1 MIISM
6 NKIKNSFIV
15 GRFLAIRDLKRSS
28 PWTTLLIIFVMS
40 LTFLNMVLIGGLL
53 LGLAQGMIGSFK
65 QYYSSDLFITPSYEK
80 AIIEQTQSIVSAV
93 ETIPNLEK
101 YTLRSTT
108 PVKIEYGHR
117 SRTEATD
124 IVENSQAI
132 LAGINFIQ
140 EDSVTRLSKKVIAG
154 EYLNDHDTNSILVGK
169 NLFEKYSNRPD
180 SSTEQKLK
188 TAEVGSIV
196 NVIVG
201 NTQKEFVIKGIIGT
215 GNNTIDSRVF
225 MADVA
230 AREMKN
236 QDNLDVN
243 EIAIRLSSPELTN
256 ESRLYLQ
263 TILNNNQDI
272 NIQTADEAVPGSS
285 ADITKTFK
293 LLGNLVGVIALIVG
307 AITIFIVIFV
317 NAITRRKYI
326 GILKGIG
333 ISASA
338 IEISYVIQSL
348 FYALSGV
355 LVASLF
361 IMGFLKPYLDIHPLV
376 LPIAEGKLAVTS
388 EDIFSRAVILIIT
401 SLISGFIPARL
412 VTRQNTLDSILGK

>member
-1 MIISM
+1 M
-6 NKIKNSFIV
+6 NKTNASFTV
-15 GRFLAIRDLKRSS
+15 GRFLAIRDLKRSN

-65 QYYSSDLFITPSYEK
+65 QYYSADLFITPSTEK
-80 AIIEQTQSIVSAV
+80 SIIEQTQDITSAV
-93 ETIPNLEK
+93 ETIPNLDS
-101 YTLRSTT
+101 YTLRITT
-108 PVKIEYGHR
+108 PAKVEYGHR
-117 SRTEATD
+117 TRTEPTD
-124 IVENSQAI
+124 IVENSQAV
-132 LAGINFIQ
+132 LTGINFSQ
-140 EDSVTRLSKKVIAG
+140 ENEVTDLSKKVIEG
-154 EYLNDHDTNSILVGK
+154 EYLSDIDFNSVLVGK

-188 TAEVGSIV
+188 NAEVGSVV
-196 NVIVG
+196 NVVVG
-201 NTQKEFVIKGIIGT
+201 NTQKEFIIKGIIGT

-225 MADVA
+225 MVDAA

-236 QDNLDVN
+236 QENLDVN
-243 EIAIRLSSPELTN
+243 EIAIKLTSAN
-256 ESRLYLQ
+256 LIDESRSYLQ
-263 TILNNNQDI
+263 SILENNQDI
-272 NIQTADEAVPGSS
+272 TIQTADEAVPGSS

-333 ISASA
+333 ISAQA

-361 IMGFLKPYLDIHPLV
+361 LMGFLKPYLDIHPLV
-376 LPIAEGKLAVTS
+376 LPIAEGKLAVTTN
-388 EDIFSRAVILIIT
+388 DILTRGIILIVT

>member
-1 MIISM
+1 M
-6 NKIKNSFIV
+6 NKANASFTV
-15 GRFLAIRDLKRSS
+15 GRFLAIRDLKRSN

-65 QYYSSDLFITPSYEK
+65 QYYSSDLFITPSSEK
-80 AIIEQTQSIVSAV
+80 SIIEQTHDITSVV
-93 ETIPNLEK
+93 ESIPNLES
-101 YTLRSTT
+101 YTLRTT
-108 PVKIEYGHR
+108 APTRVEYGHR
-117 SRTEATD
+117 TRTEITD
-124 IVENSQAI
+124 MVENSQAI
-132 LAGINFIQ
+132 LTGINFAQ
-140 EDSVTRLSKKVIAG
+140 EDKVTDLSKKVIEG
-154 EYLNDHDTNSILVGK
+154 EYLSDSDFSAVLVGK

-188 TAEVGSIV
+188 NARVGSVV
-196 NVIVG
+196 NIIVG
-201 NTQKEFVIKGIIGT
+201 NTPKEFIIKGIVGT
-215 GNNTIDSRVF
+215 GNNTIDSRIY
-225 MADVA
+225 MGAAA

-236 QDNLDVN
+236 QESLDVN
-243 EIAIRLSSPELTN
+243 EIAIKLKSSNLID
-256 ESRLYLQ
+256 ESKSYLLN
-263 TILNNNQDI
+263 ILGNNQDI
-272 NIQTADEAVPGSS
+272 VIQIADEAVPGSS

-333 ISASA
+333 ISAEA

-355 LVASLF
+355 LLASLF
-361 IMGFLKPYLDIHPLV
+361 LMGFLKPYLDIHPLV
-376 LPIAEGKLAVTS
+376 LPIAEGRLAVTT
-388 EDIFSRAVILIIT
+388 EDILTRGVILIIT

>member
-1 MIISM
+1 M
-6 NKIKNSFIV
+6 NKTNASFTV
-15 GRFLAIRDLKRSS
+15 GRFLAIRDLKRSN

-65 QYYSSDLFITPSYEK
+65 QYYSADLFITPSTEK
-80 AIIEQTQSIVSAV
+80 SIIEQTQDITSAV
-93 ETIPNLEK
+93 ETIPNLDS
-101 YTLRSTT
+101 YTLRITT
-108 PVKIEYGHR
+108 PAKVEYGHR
-117 SRTEATD
+117 TRTEPTD
-124 IVENSQAI
+124 IVENSQAV
-132 LAGINFIQ
+132 LTGINFAQ
-140 EDSVTRLSKKVIAG
+140 ENEVTDLSKKVVEG
-154 EYLNDHDTNSILVGK
+154 EYLSDADFNSVLVGK

-188 TAEVGSIV
+188 NAEVGSVV
-196 NVIVG
+196 NVVVG
-201 NTQKEFVIKGIIGT
+201 NTQKEFIVKGIVGT
-215 GNNTIDSRVF
+215 GNNTIDSRIFVVD
-225 MADVA
+225 AA

-236 QDNLDVN
+236 QENLDVN
-243 EIAIRLSSPELTN
+243 EIAIKLTSTN
-256 ESRLYLQ
+256 LVDESRSYLQ
-263 TILNNNQDI
+263 NILENNQDI
-272 NIQTADEAVPGSS
+272 TIQTASEAVPGSS

-333 ISASA
+333 ISAQA

-348 FYALSGV
+348 FYALSGI

-361 IMGFLKPYLDIHPLV
+361 LMGFLKPYLDIHPLV
-376 LPIAEGKLAVTS
+376 LPIAEGRLAVTNG
-388 EDIFSRAVILIIT
+388 DILTRGIILIIT

>member
-1 MIISM
+1 
-6 NKIKNSFIV
+6 
-15 GRFLAIRDLKRSS
+15 
-28 PWTTLLIIFVMS
+28 MS

-65 QYYSSDLFITPSYEK
+65 QYYSSDLFITPSSEK
-80 AIIEQTQSIVSAV
+80 LVIEQTQDIVSAIK
-93 ETIPNLEK
+93 TIPILES
-101 YTLRSTT
+101 YTLRTT
-108 PVKIEYGHR
+108 APAKIEYGQR
-117 SRTEATD
+117 LKTDASD
-124 IVENSQAI
+124 IVENTQAV
-132 LAGINFIQ
+132 LTGVDFVN
-140 EDSVTRLSKKVIAG
+140 ENEVTSLSKKVIEG
-154 EYLNDHDTNSILVGK
+154 EYPNNNDFNSVLIGK

-188 TAEVGSIV
+188 NAQIGSVV
-196 NVIVG
+196 NVIIG
-201 NTQKEFVIKGIIGT
+201 NTQKEFIIKGIVGT

-225 MADVA
+225 ITDVA
-230 AREMKN
+230 IREMKN
-236 QDNLDVN
+236 QNSLDVN
-243 EIAIRLSSPELTN
+243 EIAIKLNSNNSDKNTKT
-256 ESRLYLQ
+256 YLHS
-263 TILNNNQDI
+263 LLRNNKDI
-272 NIQTADEAVPGSS
+272 VIQTADESVPGSS

-333 ISASA
+333 ISANA

-355 LVASLF
+355 LLASLF
-361 IMGFLKPYLDIHPLV
+361 ILGFLKPYLDIYPLV
-376 LPIAEGKLAVTS
+376 LPIAEGRLAVTLN
-388 EDIFSRAVILIIT
+388 DILIRGAILITT

-412 VTRQNTLDSILGK
+412 VTKQNTLDSILGK

>member
-1 MIISM
+1 M
-6 NKIKNSFIV
+6 NKTNASFTV
-15 GRFLAIRDLKRSS
+15 GRFLAIRDLKRSN

-65 QYYSSDLFITPSYEK
+65 QYYSANLFITPSTEK
-80 AIIEQTQSIVSAV
+80 SIIEQTQDITSAV
-93 ETIPNLEK
+93 ETIPNLDS
-101 YTLRSTT
+101 YTLRITT
-108 PVKIEYGHR
+108 PAKVEYGHR
-117 SRTEATD
+117 TRTEPTD
-124 IVENSQAI
+124 IVENSQAV
-132 LAGINFIQ
+132 LTGINFAQ
-140 EDSVTRLSKKVIAG
+140 ENEVTDLSKKVIEG
-154 EYLNDHDTNSILVGK
+154 EYLSDTDFNSVLVGK

-188 TAEVGSIV
+188 TAEVGSVV
-196 NVIVG
+196 NIIVG
-201 NTQKEFVIKGIIGT
+201 NTQKEFIIKGIVGT
-215 GNNTIDSRVF
+215 GNNTIDSRIFVVD
-225 MADVA
+225 AA

-236 QDNLDVN
+236 QENLDVN
-243 EIAIRLSSPELTN
+243 EIAIKLTSTN
-256 ESRLYLQ
+256 LVDESRSYLQ
-263 TILNNNQDI
+263 SILEKNQDI
-272 NIQTADEAVPGSS
+272 TIQTADEAVPGSS

-333 ISASA
+333 ISAQA

-355 LVASLF
+355 LLAILF
-361 IMGFLKPYLDIHPLV
+361 LMGFLKPYLDIHPLV
-376 LPIAEGKLAVTS
+376 LPIAEGRLAVTNG
-388 EDIFSRAVILIIT
+388 DILTRGIILIIT

>member
-1 MIISM
+1 M
-6 NKIKNSFIV
+6 NKTNASFTV
-15 GRFLAIRDLKRSS
+15 GRFLAIRDLKRSN

-65 QYYSSDLFITPSYEK
+65 QYYSADLFITPSTEK
-80 AIIEQTQSIVSAV
+80 SIIEQTQDITSAV
-93 ETIPNLEK
+93 ETIPNLDS
-101 YTLRSTT
+101 YTLRITT
-108 PVKIEYGHR
+108 PAKVEYGHR
-117 SRTEATD
+117 TRTEPTD
-124 IVENSQAI
+124 IVENSQAV
-132 LAGINFIQ
+132 LTGINFAQ
-140 EDSVTRLSKKVIAG
+140 ENEVTDLSKKVIEG
-154 EYLNDHDTNSILVGK
+154 EYLSDADFNSVLVGK

-188 TAEVGSIV
+188 NAEVGSVV
-196 NVIVG
+196 NIIVG
-201 NTQKEFVIKGIIGT
+201 NTQKEFIIKGIVGT
-215 GNNTIDSRVF
+215 GNNTIDSRIFVVD
-225 MADVA
+225 AA

-236 QDNLDVN
+236 QENLDVN
-243 EIAIRLSSPELTN
+243 EIAIKLTSAN
-256 ESRLYLQ
+256 LVDESRSYLQ
-263 TILNNNQDI
+263 SILENNQDI
-272 NIQTADEAVPGSS
+272 TIQTADEAVPGSS

-333 ISASA
+333 ISAQA

-355 LVASLF
+355 LLASLF
-361 IMGFLKPYLDIHPLV
+361 LMGFLKPYLDIHPLV
-376 LPIAEGKLAVTS
+376 LPIAEGRLAVTNG
-388 EDIFSRAVILIIT
+388 DILTRGIILIIT

>member
-1 MIISM
+1 M
-6 NKIKNSFIV
+6 NKTNASFTV
-15 GRFLAIRDLKRSS
+15 GRFLAIRDLKRSN

-65 QYYSSDLFITPSYEK
+65 QYYSADLFITPSTEK
-80 AIIEQTQSIVSAV
+80 SIIEQTQDITSAV
-93 ETIPNLEK
+93 ETIPNLDS
-101 YTLRSTT
+101 YTLRITT
-108 PVKIEYGHR
+108 PAKVEYGHR
-117 SRTEATD
+117 TRTEPTD
-124 IVENSQAI
+124 IVENSQAV
-132 LAGINFIQ
+132 LTGINFSQ
-140 EDSVTRLSKKVIAG
+140 ENEVTDLSKKVIEG
-154 EYLNDHDTNSILVGK
+154 EYLSDIDFNSVLVGK

-188 TAEVGSIV
+188 NAEVGSVV
-196 NVIVG
+196 NVVVG
-201 NTQKEFVIKGIIGT
+201 NTQKEFIIKGIVGT
-215 GNNTIDSRVF
+215 GNNTIDSRIFVVD
-225 MADVA
+225 AA

-236 QDNLDVN
+236 QENLDVN
-243 EIAIRLSSPELTN
+243 EIAIKLTSTN
-256 ESRLYLQ
+256 LVDESRSYLQ
-263 TILNNNQDI
+263 SILEKNQDI
-272 NIQTADEAVPGSS
+272 TIQTADEAVPGSS

-333 ISASA
+333 ISAQA

-355 LVASLF
+355 LLASLF
-361 IMGFLKPYLDIHPLV
+361 LMGFLKPYLDIHPLV
-376 LPIAEGKLAVTS
+376 LPIAEGRLAVTNG
-388 EDIFSRAVILIIT
+388 DILTRGIILIIT

>member
-1 MIISM
+1 M
-6 NKIKNSFIV
+6 NKTNASFTV
-15 GRFLAIRDLKRSS
+15 GRFLAIRDLKRSN

-65 QYYSSDLFITPSYEK
+65 QYYSADLFITPSTEK
-80 AIIEQTQSIVSAV
+80 SIIEQTQDITSAV
-93 ETIPNLEK
+93 ETIPNLDN
-101 YTLRSTT
+101 YTLRITT
-108 PVKIEYGHR
+108 PAKVEYGHR
-117 SRTEATD
+117 TRTEPAD
-124 IVENSQAI
+124 IVENSQAV
-132 LAGINFIQ
+132 LTGINFAQ
-140 EDSVTRLSKKVIAG
+140 ENEVTDLSKKVIEG
-154 EYLNDHDTNSILVGK
+154 EYLSDTDFNSVLVGK

-188 TAEVGSIV
+188 NAEVGSVV
-196 NVIVG
+196 NVVVG
-201 NTQKEFVIKGIIGT
+201 NTQKEFIIKGIVGT
-215 GNNTIDSRVF
+215 GNNTIDSRIFVV
-225 MADVA
+225 DVA

-236 QDNLDVN
+236 QENLDVN
-243 EIAIRLSSPELTN
+243 EIAIKLTSANLVN
-256 ESRLYLQ
+256 ESRSYLQ
-263 TILNNNQDI
+263 NILENNQDI
-272 NIQTADEAVPGSS
+272 TIQTADEAVPGSS

-333 ISASA
+333 ISAQA

-361 IMGFLKPYLDIHPLV
+361 LMGFLKPYLDIHPLV
-376 LPIAEGKLAVTS
+376 LPIAEGRLAVTNG
-388 EDIFSRAVILIIT
+388 DILTRGIILIIT

>member
-1 MIISM
+1 M
-6 NKIKNSFIV
+6 NKTNASFTV
-15 GRFLAIRDLKRSS
+15 GRFLAIRDLKRSN

-65 QYYSSDLFITPSYEK
+65 QYYSADLFITPSTEK
-80 AIIEQTQSIVSAV
+80 SIIEQTQDITSVV
-93 ETIPNLEK
+93 ETIPNLDS
-101 YTLRSTT
+101 YTLRITT
-108 PVKIEYGHR
+108 PAKVEYGHR
-117 SRTEATD
+117 TRTEPTD
-124 IVENSQAI
+124 IVENSQAV
-132 LAGINFIQ
+132 LTGINFAQ
-140 EDSVTRLSKKVIAG
+140 ENEVTDLSKRVIEG
-154 EYLNDHDTNSILVGK
+154 EYLSDTDFNSVLVGK

-188 TAEVGSIV
+188 NAEVGSVV
-196 NVIVG
+196 NIIVG
-201 NTQKEFVIKGIIGT
+201 NTQKEFIIKGIVGT
-215 GNNTIDSRVF
+215 GNNTIDSRIFVV
-225 MADVA
+225 DVA
-230 AREMKN
+230 AREMRN
-236 QDNLDVN
+236 QENLDVN
-243 EIAIRLSSPELTN
+243 EIAIKLISTN
-256 ESRLYLQ
+256 LVDESRSYLQ
-263 TILNNNQDI
+263 NILENNQDI
-272 NIQTADEAVPGSS
+272 TIQTADEAVPGSS

-333 ISASA
+333 ISAQA

-355 LVASLF
+355 LLASLF
-361 IMGFLKPYLDIHPLV
+361 LMGFLKPYLDIHPLV
-376 LPIAEGKLAVTS
+376 LPIAEGRLAVTNG
-388 EDIFSRAVILIIT
+388 DILTRGIILIIT